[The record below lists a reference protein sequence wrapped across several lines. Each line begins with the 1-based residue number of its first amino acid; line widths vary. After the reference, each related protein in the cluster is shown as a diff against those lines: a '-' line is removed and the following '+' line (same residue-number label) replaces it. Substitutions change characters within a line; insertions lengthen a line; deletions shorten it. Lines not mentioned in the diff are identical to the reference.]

1 MAVFSVKDEGTYA
14 ASPSIIRLDSG
25 RLLSVLERSISW
37 GTNED
42 VATKL
47 VFASDNG
54 GLTWAQVG
62 TIHPMN
68 WPQVRRSCWRVG
80 PGSRLRVHNRG
91 SLGKGCTWG
100 PGGDGDGGVRSPC
113 LDGTAVHSLLVS
125 GMVQGGCQAVLV
137 DASRHGLPAPQALSL
152 ALPCPSQP
160 LSAAELHFTTRS
172 PSLAP
177 HPADADFQVQERRV
191 CRGHGAPLLPGQQPD
206 HLAHAGRHGCAG
218 EGGGCAVRCGSQ
230 RSGAQQR
237 LDRVQRLASLG
248 VKGVPPASAA
258 GAQARLILAANHY
271 PTLVAISH
279 RAVARH
285 ALQRFSSWPPQGNN
299 KNTPQSHPPATTHTY
314 LMHLLQARPGPP
326 PPRSQVGGAWCLPT
340 RAWT

>member
-14 ASPSIIRLDSG
+14 ASPSITRLDSG

-68 WPQVRRSCWRVG
+68 WPQVRGNGWRVG
-80 PGSRLRVHNRG
+80 PGGRLRVHNRG

-113 LDGTAVHSLLVS
+113 PDGTAVHSLLVS

-137 DASRHGLPAPQALSL
+137 DAPRHGLPAPQALTL

-160 LSAAELHFTTRS
+160 LSAEELQYTTRS
-172 PSLAP
+172 PPCPLTPPMQIFRCKSG
-177 HPADADFQVQERRV
+177 VYVVGTERHFSQDNNLIISRMLDDTGVRERV
-191 CRGHGAPLLPGQQPD
+191 GV
-206 HLAHAGRHGCAG
+206 
-218 EGGGCAVRCGSQ
+218 VR
-230 RSGAQQR
+230 
-237 LDRVQRLASLG
+237 
-248 VKGVPPASAA
+248 
-258 GAQARLILAANHY
+258 
-271 PTLVAISH
+271 
-279 RAVARH
+279 
-285 ALQRFSSWPPQGNN
+285 
-299 KNTPQSHPPATTHTY
+299 
-314 LMHLLQARPGPP
+314 
-326 PPRSQVGGAWCLPT
+326 
-340 RAWT
+340 